1 MPSNLIPAPATPFL
15 PRPFA
20 KSHLGVIAGAIFL
33 AISSAHA
40 VTLVGYDI
48 PTSTT
53 NNTLS
58 PMSSATGV
66 TATSITAGPGLS
78 FSTNNTSSSR
88 WQATSYNQTAQT
100 DVAMDAANTGG
111 DYWAFSV
118 TAATGYNLTIN
129 GIGSFQWGAS
139 TSGPKNVALL
149 YSSNSFSTYSVVIK
163 SQFGAN
169 GNTNLTSDWNAALA
183 AAPISVAAGQTASF
197 RIVGYG
203 ASSTGGTGGMLGNLT
218 APDFSV
224 LGDSISTTAPFSWTG
239 GSGSW
244 AVGTTANWQSG
255 GAAAAWVNG
264 RDAGFANGGSLS
276 VDSGGVNAGTLSISG
291 ATALSFSGGTVSASA
306 VTLASGSSLSL
317 GASGLSTATLDLVDA
332 AMSGGSCTVT
342 TAATASVSSGSK
354 TFSTVLNG
362 NATFTKS
369 GAGELVL
376 ASSNRSTG
384 QVGAAAGT
392 LTTSAAE
399 LLPDGAVLKVD
410 PLATFKLGGNETVG
424 NLLVQTNTSGT
435 GNIDLQ
441 NFTLTYG
448 GNNGSTTN
456 SAQTTGAGGFVKNGT
471 GSVLLNMVGTYTGG
485 FVLNQGTV
493 RFTTTGTTTNG
504 AVSNSVFGTG
514 PLTLNGGSTI
524 TSSSASSGR
533 SVHNAITLNGNVQ
546 FGDSAW
552 ATTNAV
558 MNTNASG
565 SQSALFTA
573 GNLAGASTTLLGD
586 STIYTI
592 NLVDWYQAINGNF
605 RITKDGT
612 GAASLS
618 NNYLKLRASNNI
630 AGVTVAAG
638 IVGYANRNAFGSG
651 ILILGNGV
659 SVGQDGSINNSPLT
673 GNDQADRAVPN
684 DVRLDGNVIFGL
696 GGTANHFG
704 GSFDLNNATRVIT
717 LGNTTFLYGRVTNG
731 GLTLD
736 NGTAGGTRTLTL
748 AGSNSYSGG
757 TLVRTN
763 AALAVAHDQ
772 ALGSGNLTFTNT
784 SGSGT
789 AILRAS
795 TLSTDATQVRTIANN
810 IELATGS
817 VVILDAVSS
826 AQDSTGTSIPVALN
840 MVLAGNISGGG
851 GLIKSNN
858 NTVTLSGNNTYTGGT
873 TVVNGSLVVV
883 KPAVTA
889 TITTNSVSLVFSNGT
904 AVGNYAVLPG
914 ALTGT
919 YAAASVSG
927 LDASKKATF
936 DASTGVASVVAKT
949 SQSISFGS
957 LPVKSTVDAAFALS
971 ANASSGLPVIYSSSA
986 PGVATVSGNTVTIVG
1001 PGTTVITATQAGDA
1015 TYAPATPVAQTLTV
1029 LASADKATISQDFQ
1043 VSDTSIPLSQQAP
1056 GWSSNDPN
1064 FRPDGYS
1071 TDNLNPGNL
1080 LGMVGGFYI
1089 APSNE
1094 TTELTYRFAP
1104 GNSKLLTFT
1113 WDQNI
1118 SRSSSL
1124 LPGDDTFGWKFVSGN
1139 ATVFSIKFL
1148 NDNSQGRD
1156 LLVQGYDAAG
1166 TALTL
1171 ATKQENDWYI
1181 DRDDA
1186 NRFRVTVDLVAGK
1199 WYLEVF
1205 NKATSTWFGL
1215 VNGAAVDPAIT
1226 SVDGMV
1232 ATWKV
1237 ADNTLDAGTGQYL
1250 GAGDNYMAFD
1260 NLTIQG
1266 KQAVTISLNLP
1277 VSNPVYNG
1285 LSQALSP
1292 TTTPTGVALTV
1303 KYNNS
1308 TNAPVN
1314 AGIYAVKAD
1323 VVDTNSYFN
1332 TATTGSLIVDKASPS
1347 ITSAPTASGITY
1359 GQTLA
1364 DSSLSGGAGSVA
1376 GSFAFTTPSTAP
1388 NAGTAN
1394 QGITFTPTDTANYNT
1409 TTGTV
1414 SVAVAK
1420 ASQTITFPWLP
1431 NGTVGGSAALTATSN
1446 AGLTISYSSS
1456 DTSVA
1461 TISGS
1466 TVNFVGA
1473 GLVSITASQ
1482 AGNSNYEAASD
1493 DTITFSVISATT
1505 PAEDYLSSFGLTG
1518 ANAALTA
1525 DPDNDGLTN
1534 AAEFAFGTSPVAA
1547 TGTPVAV
1554 SDSGSSLT
1562 ITFLGRTSGVSYV
1575 VKTTT
1580 DLSNAFSGSN
1590 APAAVSP
1597 QPSGLPTGYTQYEA
1611 SVDTTSGDRKF
1622 LKVDAT
1628 LQ

>member
-1 MPSNLIPAPATPFL
+1 L
-15 PRPFA
+15 
-20 KSHLGVIAGAIFL
+20 
-33 AISSAHA
+33 
-40 VTLVGYDI
+40 
-48 PTSTT
+48 
-53 NNTLS
+53 
-58 PMSSATGV
+58 
-66 TATSITAGPGLS
+66 
-78 FSTNNTSSSR
+78 
-88 WQATSYNQTAQT
+88 
-100 DVAMDAANTGG
+100 
-111 DYWAFSV
+111 
-118 TAATGYNLTIN
+118 
-129 GIGSFQWGAS
+129 
-139 TSGPKNVALL
+139 
-149 YSSNSFSTYSVVIK
+149 
-163 SQFGAN
+163 
-169 GNTNLTSDWNAALA
+169 
-183 AAPISVAAGQTASF
+183 
-197 RIVGYG
+197 
-203 ASSTGGTGGMLGNLT
+203 
-218 APDFSV
+218 
-224 LGDSISTTAPFSWTG
+224 
-239 GSGSW
+239 
-244 AVGTTANWQSG
+244 
-255 GAAAAWVNG
+255 
-264 RDAGFANGGSLS
+264 
-276 VDSGGVNAGTLSISG
+276 
-291 ATALSFSGGTVSASA
+291 
-306 VTLASGSSLSL
+306 
-317 GASGLSTATLDLVDA
+317 
-332 AMSGGSCTVT
+332 TVT
-342 TAATASVSSGSK
+342 T
-354 TFSTVLNG
+354 
-362 NATFTKS
+362 S
-369 GAGELVL
+369 GAG
-376 ASSNRSTG
+376 
-384 QVGAAAGT
+384 
-392 LTTSAAE
+392 
-399 LLPDGAVLKVD
+399 
-410 PLATFKLGGNETVG
+410 
-424 NLLVQTNTSGT
+424 
-435 GNIDLQ
+435 
-441 NFTLTYG
+441 
-448 GNNGSTTN
+448 
-456 SAQTTGAGGFVKNGT
+456 
-471 GSVLLNMVGTYTGG
+471 
-485 FVLNQGTV
+485 
-493 RFTTTGTTTNG
+493 TTT
-504 AVSNSVFGTG
+504 
-514 PLTLNGGSTI
+514 
-524 TSSSASSGR
+524 
-533 SVHNAITLNGNVQ
+533 
-546 FGDSAW
+546 
-552 ATTNAV
+552 
-558 MNTNASG
+558 
-565 SQSALFTA
+565 
-573 GNLAGASTTLLGD
+573 LAGD
-586 STIYTI
+586 STINTI
-592 NLVDWYQAINGNF
+592 GSVQWDQSISGNY
-605 RITKDGT
+605 RLTKTGT
-612 GAASLS
+612 GALALS
-618 NNYLKLRASNNI
+618 NNFLSLRASNNI
-630 AGVTVAAG
+630 AGVTVLSG
-638 IVGYANRNAFGSG
+638 SLGYKNRNALGTG
-651 ILILGNGV
+651 ILILGDGV
-659 SVGQDGSINNSPLT
+659 VLGQDGSINNPVVGTDSV
-673 GNDQADRAVPN
+673 DRAIPN
-684 DVRLDGNVIFGL
+684 DVRFDGNVTFGL
-696 GGTANHFG
+696 GGTASYLG
-704 GSFDLNNATRVIT
+704 GNMNLNNANRTVT
-717 LGNTTFLYGRVTNG
+717 LGNTTYFYGAITNG
-731 GLTLD
+731 GLVVD
-736 NGTAGGTRTLTL
+736 NGTASGSRNLQLSGNSSYAGGTV
-748 AGSNSYSGG
+748 
-757 TLVRTN
+757 VRTN
-763 AALAVAHDQ
+763 VILG
-772 ALGSGNLTFTNT
+772 LGSDNAIGSGSLVFTNNAGGLT
-784 SGSGT
+784 QAT
-789 AILRAS
+789 NTLRAVPL
-795 TLSTDATQVRTIANN
+795 TTNTPQVRTLANN
-810 IELATGS
+810 IVLDAGTR
-817 VVILDAVSS
+817 VILDALSS
-826 AQDSTGTSIPVALN
+826 VVVASNTNTVLINLN
-840 MVLAGNISGGG
+840 LAGNVSGGG

-936 DASTGVASVVAKT
+936 DASTGVASVIAKT
-949 SQSISFGS
+949 AQTISFNPISSKTIG
-957 LPVKSTVDAAFALS
+957 DAAFSLGVTVG
-971 ANASSGLPVIYSSSA
+971 SGLPINYTSSNT
-986 PGVATVSGNTVTIVG
+986 GVATVSSSGLVTIVG
-1001 PGTTVITATQAGDA
+1001 LGTTVITATQAGDA

-1071 TDNLNPGNL
+1071 EDSLNSGNL
-1080 LGMVGGFYI
+1080 LGMVGGFYS

-1250 GAGDNYMAFD
+1250 GAGDNIMSFD

-1376 GSFAFTTPSTAP
+1376 GSFAFTSPSTAP

-1409 TTGTV
+1409 KSGTV
-1414 SVAVAK
+1414 SVVVAK

-1431 NGTVGGSAALTATSN
+1431 NGTVGGSAALMATSS
-1446 AGLTISYSSS
+1446 AGLTVSYSSS